1 VSRFRNVHTK
11 LWKSADFRA
20 LSPLKPSGQ
29 ALFFY
34 LLTGTHTTAVP
45 GVLVAGPAAIAEE
58 LGWKPSE
65 VRKYIN
71 EIAARGMAVED
82 AKVRLI
88 YLPAGLAHNRPTN
101 PNIVR
106 SWRDEWAMVPA
117 CALRDR
123 MEADF
128 GTFLGS
134 LGDHYAQAWAS
145 VARNVPSN
153 VPGGFGVERSTEQ
166 SSERSVDGSTN
177 GSEEPSTEGSLRTRT
192 RTQAV
197 PVSAPDSALRSGG
210 GAGGAG
216 GDPASAPVDAA
227 WIVALV
233 TAGAEQESVERGLR
247 NGGRATLTRWWA
259 DAMAKGTTWE
269 DFVSAL
275 KARAARWYDE
285 ATTAGKGQVQGGWA
299 PHKLP
304 EWEKDREAKAKAGG
318 ISPGARRGPPPKQSV
333 PSDLDTRGWG
343 REEA

>member
-1 VSRFRNVHTK
+1 MSRFRNVHTK

-65 VRKYIN
+65 VRKYLN
-71 EIAARGMAVED
+71 EIAARGMTVED

-153 VPGGFGVERSTEQ
+153 VPGGFSAERSTEQ
-166 SSERSVDGSTN
+166 SSERSDDGSTN

-210 GAGGAG
+210 GAGG
-216 GDPASAPVDAA
+216 DPAAAPVDAV
-227 WIVALV
+227 WIAAL
-233 TAGAEQESVERGLR
+233 TGAGAELESVERGLR
-247 NGGRATLTRWWA
+247 GNGRATLTRWWA
-259 DAMAKGTTWE
+259 DAMAKGETWE
-269 DFVSAL
+269 AFAAGLS
-275 KARAARWYDE
+275 ARAARWCAE
-285 ATTAGKGQVQGGWA
+285 ATDKGKAQVQGGWA

-304 EWEKDREAKAKAGG
+304 EWIKDQEAK
-318 ISPGARRGPPPKQSV
+318 
-333 PSDLDTRGWG
+333 TRGAQAGNARAMG
-343 REEA
+343 RQDQLTAADVEWLRNPEATQ